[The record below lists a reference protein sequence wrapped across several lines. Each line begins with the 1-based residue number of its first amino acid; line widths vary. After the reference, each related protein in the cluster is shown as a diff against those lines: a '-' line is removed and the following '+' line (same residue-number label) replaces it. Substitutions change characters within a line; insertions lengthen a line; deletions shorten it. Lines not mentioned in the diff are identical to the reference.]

1 MIRINI
7 YFKII
12 IIFLVIFLL
21 SGLGLYLLERG
32 INKNCNSYFDALWLT
47 VVFFLSGFEDFGPVS
62 VGGKIISLF
71 IFIMGA
77 GIMVVFTGVIASF
90 FVNKSIKGVKMP
102 KGIEKH
108 IAICNWNDG
117 GDRIIKEIHSP
128 QAEPDTEIT
137 IITSKSVNEEE
148 LRRSPC
154 YEKVFFIRGDPTLH
168 DVLRSSRVYL
178 AKSVIIMADK
188 DSPDPDAESALIA
201 LAISKLCNEESR
213 PHIVAE
219 AMNHRKVQH
228 LKDAGVDEIVC
239 ATDYGLGI
247 LAQCALHEKLSMA
260 YHNLL
265 TYSGDTNEIYIV
277 TDDKYPKNV
286 FIGKTFQEASEIV
299 ANSRNSD
306 NPVILIG
313 ARRRDGQLILNPKDT
328 SNAEEEKKFVR
339 FEEGDALVV
348 VAYDPPD
355 LKGL

>member
-1 MIRINI
+1 MRINP

-21 SGLGLYLLERG
+21 SGLGLYILESG

-47 VVFFLSGFEDFGPVS
+47 VVFFLSGFEDFGPIS
-62 VGGKIISLF
+62 AGGKIISLF

-77 GIMVVFTGVIASF
+77 GIMVVFTGVIASY

-102 KGIEKH
+102 KRIEKH

-117 GDRIIKEIHSP
+117 GDRIIKEIHST

-168 DVLRSSRVYL
+168 DVLKSSRVHL
-178 AKSVIIMADK
+178 AKSIIILANK
-188 DSPDPDAESALIA
+188 EGPDPDAESALIA
-201 LAISKLCNEESR
+201 LAVSKLCNEKSK

-219 AMNHRKVQH
+219 VMNHRKVQH
-228 LKDAGVDEIVC
+228 LKDAGVDEVVC

-247 LAQCALHEKLSMA
+247 LAQCALHEKISMA

-277 TDDKYPKNV
+277 TDDKYSKDA
-286 FIGKTFQEASEIV
+286 FIGKTFREASEIL
-299 ANSRNSD
+299 ANSRDSD

-313 ARRRDGQLILNPKDT
+313 ARRRDGQLVLNPKDT
-328 SNAEEEKKFVR
+328 SKVEEGKKFER